1 MQKLW
6 DYFFNEETGLG
17 TALTTI
23 FYRNAY
29 KKTYAFIKESEKWD
43 AKKIHHYQW
52 QQLGILLHHAYD
64 HVPYYKELFQSQGLT
79 PDDIHTLQDFQ
90 HIPFLT
96 KELVQKNASKLKATN
111 YPASAFEE
119 TNTGGSTGFLLRF
132 PVEKGVW
139 YAKHLAYIT
148 VLLERGGCHTMDSS
162 VQLTGR
168 EKPWEHRLIPRTL
181 LLSSYQ
187 MTEKNLPVYVSKIKH
202 LKPVYIIGYPSAIT
216 VLATY
221 MKNHDFLLNGLRAV
235 FCFGET
241 LYDWQREYLESFF
254 GCRIHGQYGLREQC
268 VIAGTCEKSDMYHVF
283 PDYGYVELVDR
294 HGQPV
299 TEAGKSGEIVGTGFH
314 TNIFPFIRYKTGD
327 LATYATRPCE
337 CERETL
343 LFQSIEGRVQDF
355 MVSKTK
361 RLVPL
366 MGVLQLIARSS
377 PHMKEYQ
384 LYQDTVGELV
394 LHVVKKEEYSDA
406 DTRQI
411 KENLQNRLGDEF
423 TFTFVFQESIPRTG
437 RGKYPFLIQKLPL
450 HTYT

>member
-6 DYFFNEETGLG
+6 AYFFNEETGLG

-29 KKTYAFIKESEKWD
+29 KKTYDFIKETEKWD
-43 AKKIHHYQW
+43 AKKIYQYQW

-64 HVPYYKELFQSQGLT
+64 HVPYYRELFQSKGLT
-79 PDDIHTLQDFQ
+79 PDDIHTLQEFQ
-90 HIPFLT
+90 SIPFLT

-139 YAKHLAYIT
+139 FAKHLAYIT
-148 VLLERGGCHTMDSS
+148 VLLERGGCYTMDPS

-168 EKPWEHRLIPRTL
+168 AKPWEQRLIPRTL

-187 MTEKNLPVYVSKIKH
+187 MTEKNLAVFVSKIKH
-202 LKPVYIIGYPSAIT
+202 LEPVYIIGYPSAIT
-216 VLATY
+216 LLATY
-221 MKNHDFLLNGLRAV
+221 MNNHSLTVNGLKAV

-241 LYDWQREYLESFF
+241 LYDWQRDYLENFF
-254 GCRIHGQYGLREQC
+254 GCRVHGQYGLREQC

-283 PDYGYVELVDR
+283 PDYGYAELVDR
-294 HGQPV
+294 EGEPI

-314 TNIFPFIRYKTGD
+314 TGIFPFIRYKTGD
-327 LATYATRPCE
+327 LATYATHPCE
-337 CERETL
+337 CGRATL

-394 LHVVKKEEYSDA
+394 IHVVKKEEFTDVDA
-406 DTRQI
+406 AQI
-411 KENLQNRLGDEF
+411 KNNLLNRLGDEF
-423 TFTFVFQESIPRTG
+423 TFTIVCKESIPRTG
-437 RGKYPFLIQKLPL
+437 RGKYPFLIQKLPVN
-450 HTYT
+450 TYK